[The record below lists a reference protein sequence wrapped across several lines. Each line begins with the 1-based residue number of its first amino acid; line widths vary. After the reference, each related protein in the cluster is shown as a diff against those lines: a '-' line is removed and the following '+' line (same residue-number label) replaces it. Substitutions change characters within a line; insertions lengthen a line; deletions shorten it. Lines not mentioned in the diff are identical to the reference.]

1 MPEQAVKQE
10 PAHGPGDGHHHG
22 AEGSGGREL
31 TFSLLCGACLA
42 VGFLLEQTALA
53 PEGVSRAL
61 FVAAYFFGGYFAV
74 REVAEKLPQGK
85 FEIDFLM
92 LVAAA
97 GAAILGEWAE
107 GALLLFLFSIGHALE
122 SYAMN
127 RARKAITSLADLA
140 PETALVRRDGVQ
152 AELKVAD
159 ILPGDVVIIRSNERI
174 AADGFVIKGESS
186 VNQAPIT
193 GESAPADKSAV
204 PEIDATTASAD
215 ALPARHRVFAG
226 TINGAGSLEIRVM
239 RAAGETAL
247 AKVISMVSAA
257 ETRQSPTQSFTK
269 KFEKIFVPAVILL
282 AVIVALSG
290 PVFGNTFRESFYR
303 AMAVLVAAS
312 PCALAIATPSAVL
325 SGIARAARGGVLIK
339 GGAPLEALGTL
350 DAIAFDKTGT
360 LTEGTPRIVE
370 VKPLGGASEID
381 LLRVASAVEAL
392 SDHPLAKAVVRD
404 ASARIGGNALIAT
417 SFESLTGRGVSA
429 IVEGE
434 TVLIGKPAFFN
445 GTDAKA
451 LTADLAT
458 ITSDMFSRGQ
468 TLMVVLNGD
477 QFLGVIGLMD
487 TPKPQAKEVIEQLRA
502 LGLRR
507 MMMISGDNQSVADA
521 VAREVGLDTA
531 FGDLMPEDKVRKIA
545 ELSKGK
551 GVAMVGDGVND
562 APAMANATVGVA
574 MGAAGSDVALETA
587 DIALMGDDLRTLPF
601 AVGLSRR
608 ARAIIQQNLWLSLG
622 IVALLIPATLFG
634 LGIGPAVIIHE
645 GSTLLVVGNALRL
658 LAYQK

>member
-1 MPEQAVKQE
+1 MASSQDS
-10 PAHGPGDGHHHG
+10 GDTHHHD
-22 AEGSGGREL
+22 EDGSGAREL
-31 TFSLLCGACLA
+31 AFSLLCGACLLA
-42 VGFLLEQTALA
+42 GFLLEQFSPA
-53 PEGVSRAL
+53 PDWVSRTL
-61 FVAAYFFGGYFAV
+61 FQGAYIFGGFFAV
-74 REVAEKLPQGK
+74 REVAEKLPSGK

-92 LVAAA
+92 IVAAA

-122 SYAMN
+122 NYAMN

-140 PETALVRRDGVQ
+140 PETALVRRSGVQ

-159 ILPGDVVIIRSNERI
+159 LRPGDEVIIRSNERI

-204 PEIDATTASAD
+204 PEIEAAFASPD

-226 TINGAGSLEIRVM
+226 TINGAGSLEIRVT

-282 AVIVALSG
+282 AVLVALSG
-290 PVFGNTFRESFYR
+290 PVLGEAFRESFYR

-360 LTEGTPRIVE
+360 LTEGMPRIVE
-370 VKPLGGASEID
+370 VKALAGTDEID

-404 ASARIGGNALIAT
+404 AAARIGDTALVAT
-417 SFESLTGRGVSA
+417 GFESLTGRGVSA

-451 LTADLAT
+451 LAVDLTA

-468 TLMVVLNGD
+468 TLMVVSKGD

-487 TPKPQAKEVIEQLRA
+487 TPKPQAKAVIEQLRA

-545 ELSKGK
+545 ELSEGK

-562 APAMANATVGVA
+562 APAMANATVGIA

-608 ARAIIQQNLWLSLG
+608 ARSVIQQNLWLSLG
-622 IVALLIPATLFG
+622 IVALLIPATLLG

-645 GSTLLVVGNALRL
+645 GSTLLVVANALRL
-658 LAYQK
+658 LTYRA